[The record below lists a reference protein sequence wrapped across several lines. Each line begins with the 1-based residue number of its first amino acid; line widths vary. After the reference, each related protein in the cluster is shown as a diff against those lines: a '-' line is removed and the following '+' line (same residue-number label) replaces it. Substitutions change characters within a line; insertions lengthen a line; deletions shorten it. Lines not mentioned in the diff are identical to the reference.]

1 MCVPFG
7 TRKRWRS
14 QIIISPLGSKYLETM
29 NEQSESRIDIRPFS
43 DKPTSSS
50 SLLIINVDPKW
61 TIFLMWIVGRFCRF
75 LGYKY
80 MHSFLS
86 QLSYWLIVPIE
97 FGESGKMTKEA
108 SKDALQQKKLPVAK
122 SDKTENNNLIFGP
135 KLWPILDILP
145 LVKLNWKLSP
155 KSSTICHRE
164 KSE

>member
-108 SKDALQQKKLPVAK
+108 SKDAIEQK
-122 SDKTENNNLIFGP
+122 NNCRWQSLIKQRTVIWFLDLSCGP
-135 KLWPILDILP
+135 FWIFFL
-145 LVKLNWKLSP
+145 
-155 KSSTICHRE
+155 
-164 KSE
+164 